1 MPQQRWYA
9 HKGAGAPQ
17 VEVAGWA
24 PLRIA
29 PDHATVLLVAAVHL
43 GDGDRPA
50 AGGTVDSRPDGAADG
65 TTGAP
70 DAAPATGSTGSREP
84 DALYQVPLVPRRPED
99 APAPEEGA
107 EIGVLAVAGGPLR
120 VDDATRD
127 ADGRAA
133 LVATLVSGD
142 GAAGPGLSLAS
153 HRTLPDSPAP
163 LGRAMRD
170 RVLAGE
176 QSNTSLI
183 IETEGAS
190 PLIVKL
196 FRVSQDGENP
206 DAAAQGALTAQG
218 SAHVPAVVGAAT
230 VRTGAMRTH
239 ALVAQEFLPQVEDA
253 WRVAPRLARAGEDF
267 TAPARALGMTLA
279 EVHRDLADALGTV
292 AADEGAVRTVIA
304 QMHGRLA
311 QVAAEVEQV
320 AAHREPLAALLDAAA
335 GQTWPAMRR
344 IHGDLH
350 LGQVLASPER
360 GWVLR
365 WTSRASRR
373 GRSPSAPCPTPR
385 AGRRRDL
392 ARPRL
397 RRRRRRPRARGRR
410 ERLGGRRPCRL
421 PRGLG
426 GGGGDARL
434 RGARRL
440 RGRQGGVRGAVR
452 VPSAPRLVAD
462 PARRARADQRT
473 RRGGGVGG
481 LRAETGLVVVIG
493 WREPGRNGALM
504 ARTATRTPTITSS
517 RSPSDPPQ
525 VASRI
530 PFASSA
536 ERRVRPWA
544 AARRSTDSTSLALAA

>member
-1 MPQQRWYA
+1 MADARSTALLDMTLLPPLGEVLDLAAAQLAAWMPQQRWYA

-29 PDHATVLLVAAVHL
+29 PDHVSVLLVAAVHL
-43 GDGDRPA
+43 GDEDRPA
-50 AGGTVDSRPDGAADG
+50 AGGAADG
-65 TTGAP
+65 SVGSGSDGAP
-70 DAAPATGSTGSREP
+70 VAPGTAPGAHPGPAGSRAP
-84 DALYQVPLVPRRPED
+84 DALYQVPLVLRRPEG

-153 HRTLPDSPAP
+153 HRTHPGSPLP
-163 LGRAMRD
+163 LGRAMRS

-196 FRVSQDGENP
+196 FRVLQDGENP
-206 DAAAQGALTAQG
+206 DAALQGALTAQG

-253 WRVAPRLARAGEDF
+253 WRVTLRLARAGEDF
-267 TAPARALGMTLA
+267 TAPARALGTTLA
-279 EVHRDLADALGTV
+279 EVHRDLAAAFGTV

-335 GQTWPAMRR
+335 GQ
-344 IHGDLH
+344 
-350 LGQVLASPER
+350 
-360 GWVLR
+360 
-365 WTSRASRR
+365 
-373 GRSPSAPCPTPR
+373 
-385 AGRRRDL
+385 
-392 ARPRL
+392 
-397 RRRRRRPRARGRR
+397 
-410 ERLGGRRPCRL
+410 
-421 PRGLG
+421 
-426 GGGGDARL
+426 
-434 RGARRL
+434 
-440 RGRQGGVRGAVR
+440 
-452 VPSAPRLVAD
+452 
-462 PARRARADQRT
+462 
-473 RRGGGVGG
+473 
-481 LRAETGLVVVIG
+481 
-493 WREPGRNGALM
+493 
-504 ARTATRTPTITSS
+504 
-517 RSPSDPPQ
+517 
-525 VASRI
+525 
-530 PFASSA
+530 
-536 ERRVRPWA
+536 
-544 AARRSTDSTSLALAA
+544 

>member
-1 MPQQRWYA
+1 M
-9 HKGAGAPQ
+9 
-17 VEVAGWA
+17 EVAGWA

-43 GDGDRPA
+43 GDSGG
-50 AGGTVDSRPDGAADG
+50 AG
-65 TTGAP
+65 TGP
-70 DAAPATGSTGSREP
+70 TGSREP
-84 DALYQVPLVPRRPED
+84 DALYQIPLVLRRPEG

-107 EIGVLAVAGGPLR
+107 EIGVLAVSGGPLR

-153 HRTLPDSPAP
+153 HRTRPGSPLP
-163 LGRAMRD
+163 LGRAMRS

-196 FRVSQDGENP
+196 FRVLQDGENP
-206 DAAAQGALTAQG
+206 DAALQGALTAQG

-253 WRVAPRLARAGEDF
+253 WRVALRLARAGEDF
-267 TAPARALGMTLA
+267 SAPARALGTTLA
-279 EVHRDLADALGTV
+279 EVHRDLAAALGTV

-335 GQTWPAMRR
+335 GQTWPAMQR

-360 GWVLR
+360 GWVLLDFEGEPL
-365 WTSRASRR
+365 RALSQ
-373 GRSPSAPCPTPR
+373 RSLPDCPLR
-385 AGRRRDL
+385 DVAGM
-392 ARPRL
+392 L
-397 RRRRRRPRARGRR
+397 RSLDYA
-410 ERLGGRRPCRL
+410 
-421 PRGLG
+421 
-426 GGGGDARL
+426 A
-434 RGARRL
+434 
-440 RGRQGGVRGAVR
+440 GAVR
-452 VPSAPRLVAD
+452 HGSGRDASAWAAD
-462 PARRARADQRT
+462 ARAAFLA
-473 RRGGGVGG
+473 GYVEE
-481 LRAETGLVVVIG
+481 A
-493 WREPGRNGALM
+493 GRDGAAVDTAAGSVLLAAFEADKAVYEALYE
-504 ARTATRTPTITSS
+504 ARNRPDWL
-517 RSPSDPPQ
+517 P
-525 VASRI
+525 I
-530 PFASSA
+530 PLA
-536 ERRVRPWA
+536 
-544 AARRSTDSTSLALAA
+544 ALARLSARAAGAGSAG

>member
-1 MPQQRWYA
+1 MADARSTALLDMTLLPPLGEVLDLAAAQLAAWMPNQRWYA

-50 AGGTVDSRPDGAADG
+50 AGGAADGSVGNGPDGAPVAPG
-65 TTGAP
+65 TAPGAHPGPTGP
-70 DAAPATGSTGSREP
+70 REP
-84 DALYQVPLVPRRPED
+84 DALYQVPLVLRRPED

-153 HRTLPDSPAP
+153 HRTHPGSPLP
-163 LGRAMRD
+163 LGRAMRS

-196 FRVSQDGENP
+196 FRVLQDGENP
-206 DAAAQGALTAQG
+206 DAALQGALTAQG

-253 WRVAPRLARAGEDF
+253 WRVALRLARAGEDF
-267 TAPARALGMTLA
+267 TAPARALGTTLA
-279 EVHRDLADALGTV
+279 EVHRDLAAALGTV
-292 AADEGAVRTVIA
+292 AADEGAVRAVIA

-320 AAHREPLAALLDAAA
+320 AAHRERLAALLDTAA
-335 GQTWPAMRR
+335 GQTWPAMQR

-360 GWVLR
+360 GWVLLDFEGEPLR
-365 WTSRASRR
+365 PLAERALPDSPLRDVAGMLRSLDYVAGAVALEHGVDAGSWAADARAAFLEGWAAEAGTPAPAVLAAFEADKAVYEALYESRQ
-373 GRSPSAPCPTPR
+373 
-385 AGRRRDL
+385 
-392 ARPRL
+392 RPDWLPIPLGALERIS
-397 RRRRRRPRARGRR
+397 ARG
-410 ERLGGRRPCRL
+410 
-421 PRGLG
+421 
-426 GGGGDARL
+426 A
-434 RGARRL
+434 GA
-440 RGRQGGVRGAVR
+440 G
-452 VPSAPRLVAD
+452 SA
-462 PARRARADQRT
+462 
-473 RRGGGVGG
+473 G
-481 LRAETGLVVVIG
+481 
-493 WREPGRNGALM
+493 
-504 ARTATRTPTITSS
+504 
-517 RSPSDPPQ
+517 
-525 VASRI
+525 
-530 PFASSA
+530 
-536 ERRVRPWA
+536 
-544 AARRSTDSTSLALAA
+544 

>member
-1 MPQQRWYA
+1 MADARSTALLDMTLLPPLGEVLDLAAAQLAAWMPQQRWYA

-50 AGGTVDSRPDGAADG
+50 ADGAAADAFDG
-65 TTGAP
+65 TAGGAP
-70 DAAPATGSTGSREP
+70 DAPGAAPGGAPGTGPTGPRKP
-84 DALYQVPLVPRRPED
+84 DALYQVPLVLRRPEG

-153 HRTLPDSPAP
+153 HRTLPDSPLP
-163 LGRAMRD
+163 LGRAMRS

-196 FRVSQDGENP
+196 FRVLQDGENP
-206 DAAAQGALTAQG
+206 DAVLQGALTAQG
-218 SAHVPAVVGAAT
+218 SVHVPAVVGAAT

-253 WRVAPRLARAGEDF
+253 WRVALRLARAGEDF
-267 TAPARALGMTLA
+267 IAPARALGTTLA
-279 EVHRDLADALGTV
+279 EVHRDLAAALGTV

-304 QMHGRLA
+304 QMHWRLA

-335 GQTWPAMRR
+335 GQTWPAMQR

-360 GWVLR
+360 GWVLLDFEGEPLR
-365 WTSRASRR
+365 PLAERALPDSPLRDVAGMLRSLDYVAGAVALEHGVDAEAWAADARAAFLEGWAAEAGTPAPAVLAAFEADKAVYEALYESRQ
-373 GRSPSAPCPTPR
+373 
-385 AGRRRDL
+385 
-392 ARPRL
+392 RPDWLPIPLGALERIS
-397 RRRRRRPRARGRR
+397 ARG
-410 ERLGGRRPCRL
+410 
-421 PRGLG
+421 
-426 GGGGDARL
+426 A
-434 RGARRL
+434 GA
-440 RGRQGGVRGAVR
+440 G
-452 VPSAPRLVAD
+452 SA
-462 PARRARADQRT
+462 
-473 RRGGGVGG
+473 G
-481 LRAETGLVVVIG
+481 
-493 WREPGRNGALM
+493 
-504 ARTATRTPTITSS
+504 
-517 RSPSDPPQ
+517 
-525 VASRI
+525 
-530 PFASSA
+530 
-536 ERRVRPWA
+536 
-544 AARRSTDSTSLALAA
+544 